1 VTDLSEVPT
10 ASLYSEIGKR
20 RVAARGK
27 GGGRPKV
34 LRRCLLCEVM
44 LGTAEMRKHV
54 PQCKKA
60 QKV

>member
-1 VTDLSEVPT
+1 MNDLSEVPT
-10 ASLYSEIGKR
+10 SSLYSEIGKR
-20 RVAARGK
+20 RVAKRKA
-27 GGGRPKV
+27 GGRPKV
-34 LRRCLLCEVM
+34 LRRCMLCEVM